1 MQVAMEFNLPAR
13 IRKKGKWFISSCR
26 PLDVHSQ
33 GKTRQEAERNL
44 VDALAS
50 FLISCFKRGTLDEVL
65 KESGFVPSV
74 DRANTS
80 LPRGSV
86 ALRVPV
92 PFVIE
97 SGRARAAAS

>member
-1 MQVAMEFNLPAR
+1 MEFNLPGR
-13 IRKKGKWFISSCR
+13 IRKKGKWFISSCS

-50 FLISCFKRGTLDEVL
+50 FLISCYERGTLGDVL
-65 KESGFVPSV
+65 RESGFVPVSGRKS
-74 DRANTS
+74 DTS

-86 ALRVPV
+86 PLRVPV